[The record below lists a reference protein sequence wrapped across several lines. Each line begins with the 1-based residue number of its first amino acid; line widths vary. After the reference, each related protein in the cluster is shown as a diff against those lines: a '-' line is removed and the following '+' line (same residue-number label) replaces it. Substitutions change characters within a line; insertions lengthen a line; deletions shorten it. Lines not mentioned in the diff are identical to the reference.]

1 MQRFVLVDRFL
12 SVEPGRG
19 ATALKTFCLE
29 DPVFA
34 DHFPGLPVVPGVL
47 LTEAMGQTAGWA
59 LALRLGPDRF
69 PLLMMVEKAKFRRL
83 VRPGEEIRLEAELED
98 SRGRTWT
105 ARTRAS
111 VGGERAAEARLVFH
125 AVARP
130 PGSSGFDE
138 WRTRV
143 LRDTGLGRLLEGALS
158 SGTE

>member
-1 MQRFVLVDRFL
+1 MRFVLVDRFL

-19 ATALKTFCLE
+19 ATALKTFHPE

-59 LALRLGPDRF
+59 LATRLGPGLF
-69 PLLMMVEKAKFRRL
+69 PLLMMIERAKFRRF
-83 VRPGEEIRLEAELED
+83 VRPGEEIRLEAELEEA
-98 SRGRTWT
+98 RGSVWA

-111 VGGERAAEARLVFH
+111 VGGERVAEARLVFH
-125 AVARP
+125 AVPRP
-130 PGSSGFDE
+130 SGSAGFDD
-138 WRTRV
+138 WMAGI
-143 LRDTGLGRLLEGALS
+143 LRETGLGRLLEAAVS

>member
-1 MQRFVLVDRFL
+1 VRFVLVDQFI

-19 ATALKTFCLE
+19 ATALKTFRPE

-59 LALRLGPDRF
+59 LATRLGPDRF
-69 PLLMMVEKAKFRRL
+69 PLLMMVERAKFRRL
-83 VRPGEEIRLEAELED
+83 VRPGEEIRLEAELEEA
-98 SRGRTWT
+98 RGRVWA

-125 AVARP
+125 AVPRPAGDARFAAWM
-130 PGSSGFDE
+130 SG
-138 WRTRV
+138 V
-143 LRDTGLGRLLEGALS
+143 LRETGLARLLEAAVS
-158 SGTE
+158 SGME

>member
-1 MQRFVLVDRFL
+1 MRFVLVDQFL

-19 ATALKTFCLE
+19 ATALKTFPPE

-59 LALRLGPDRF
+59 LATLLGPDRF
-69 PLLMMVEKAKFRRL
+69 PLLMMVERAKFRRL
-83 VRPGEEIRLEAELED
+83 VRPGEEIRLEAELEET
-98 SRGRTWT
+98 RGRTWA

-125 AVARP
+125 AVPRP
-130 PGSSGFDE
+130 PGFSGFE
-138 WRTRV
+138 AWRSGV
-143 LRDTGLGRLLEGALS
+143 LRETGLERLLEAAAPSGA
-158 SGTE
+158 E

>member
-19 ATALKTFCLE
+19 ATALKTFRLE

-59 LALRLGPDRF
+59 LAPGLGPDRL
-69 PLLMMVEKAKFRRL
+69 PLLLMVERAKFRRL

-98 SRGRTWT
+98 ARGRTWA

-125 AVARP
+125 AVPRP
-130 PGSSGFDE
+130 SGVAGFDD
-138 WRTRV
+138 WMAGV
-143 LRDTGLGRLLEGALS
+143 LRETGLGRLLEAAVS
-158 SGTE
+158 SGMG

>member
-1 MQRFVLVDRFL
+1 MRFVLVDQFL

-19 ATALKTFCLE
+19 ATALKTFRPE

-59 LALRLGPDRF
+59 LATRLGPDRF
-69 PLLMMVEKAKFRRL
+69 PLLTMVERAKFRRL
-83 VRPGEEIRLEAELED
+83 VRPGEEVRLEAELEET
-98 SRGRTWT
+98 RGRTWA

-130 PGSSGFDE
+130 PGVTGFDA
-138 WRTRV
+138 WRAGV
-143 LRDTGLGRLLEGALS
+143 LRETGLQRLLAAVAPSGA
-158 SGTE
+158 E